1 MINNKIQKNYTIGLE
16 FINFFY
22 NAWINNLEL
31 LYNNNII
38 KDFTKFSH
46 NSICYE
52 GKEIIN
58 LLNTIKYSNNSNIY
72 FHNYTYEILDSN
84 SRQLYILVTG
94 KINNNNFTQ
103 TFNLMLIK
111 NNIWIIIN
119 SLLIII

>member
-1 MINNKIQKNYTIGLE
+1 MINNKLLKNYNIGLE
-16 FINFFY
+16 FINYYY
-22 NAWINNLEL
+22 NTWINNPEL
-31 LYNNNII
+31 LYNNNTI
-38 KDFTKFSH
+38 KNFTKFSY

-52 GKEIIN
+52 GTEIVD
-58 LLNTIKYSNNSNIY
+58 LLKSIKSNYNIY
-72 FHNYTYEILDSN
+72 FHDYTYEILDSN

-94 KINNNNFTQ
+94 KINNNTFSQ

>member
-1 MINNKIQKNYTIGLE
+1 MINNKLLKNYNIGLE
-16 FINFFY
+16 FINFY
-22 NAWINNLEL
+22 YTNCVNNPDL
-31 LYNNNII
+31 LYNSNII
-38 KDFTKFSH
+38 KDFTKFSY

-52 GKEIIN
+52 GKEVIE
-58 LLNTIKYSNNSNIY
+58 LLNLIKLNNNNNIY
-72 FHNYTYEILDSN
+72 FYNYTYEILDSN

-94 KINNNNFTQ
+94 KINNNTFTQ